1 MGLIFSSS
9 LIPENIFTLPK
20 YFITLMKSILNL
32 QAEYLMWNARLDN
45 SQARIKISKRNIN
58 NLRYAD
64 YTNLMAETEKEL
76 KELLIKMKE
85 ESENAG
91 LSQH

>member
-1 MGLIFSSS
+1 
-9 LIPENIFTLPK
+9 
-20 YFITLMKSILNL
+20 MKSILNL

-64 YTNLMAETEKEL
+64 YTNFMAETENEL
-76 KELLIKMKE
+76 KELLIKLKE
-85 ESENAG
+85 ESECWFISTLKKKKTKITA
-91 LSQH
+91 SSSII